1 MVIAMYDLIVVGMG
15 PSAVFLAYELI
26 ELNNYK
32 NVLLIDQGKPVERR
46 VCPMEKA
53 GHCLN
58 CKPYC
63 NITCGFSGAGAFSD
77 GKLNSY
83 HLSSRDKDG
92 KIYLGGNDGGY
103 FKQYMS
109 ENEIYD
115 LLTYTDNVYL
125 KFGADTRLNGVDH
138 MDEIKKLQDQASK
151 NNLTLVSYPIRHL
164 GTEKAHILYGKIEDY
179 LKEHNINMLFETEVK
194 DLIIENDVIKGVKV
208 HKIKEKVDED
218 IMGSK
223 VVLAVGRKGASWL
236 SDICV
241 KHNIDTKIGS
251 VDIGIRYELPDK
263 VMKKINEYM
272 YEGKFIGRP
281 FPYGDKVRTFCQ
293 NPSGFVSAEV
303 YDNGLTL
310 VNGHSYKDRK
320 STNTNLA
327 ILVSHHFTYPFDKPI
342 EYGENVARNLN
353 SLGGNAIMVQRLGD
367 INRGR
372 RTWPSDL
379 ENNSVEPTLKGAVPG
394 DLTYGLGY
402 RTMTDILQ
410 FIKDVDKVV
419 EGFAHPDN
427 LLYGPEI
434 KFYSNEVVL
443 DKNFMTNIKGLY
455 SIGDGGGLTTGLMM
469 ASCAGVK
476 MARILSGVEYERK
489 NKK

>member
-1 MVIAMYDLIVVGMG
+1 MG
-15 PSAVFLAYELI
+15 PSAAFLAYELI
-26 ELNNYK
+26 QLDNYK
-32 NVLLIDQGKPVERR
+32 NVLLIDQGKPVEKRI
-46 VCPMEKA
+46 CPMEKA
-53 GHCLN
+53 GKCLN

-83 HLSSRDKDG
+83 HLSSRDKNG
-92 KIYLGGNDGGY
+92 GIYLGGNNGSY
-103 FKQYMS
+103 IKEYMS
-109 ENEIYD
+109 EQEIFD

-125 KFGADTRLNGVDH
+125 KFGADSKLHGLEH
-138 MDEIKKLQDQASK
+138 QEEIKKLQDKASK
-151 NNLTLVSYPIRHL
+151 NNLNLVSYPIRHL
-164 GTEKAHILYGKIEDY
+164 GTEKAHILYGKIEEY
-179 LKEHNINMLFETEVK
+179 LKNHNINMMFETEVK
-194 DLIIENDVIKGVKV
+194 DIIEKDNTVKGVKV
-208 HKIKEKVDED
+208 HHIKENIDEELYSD
-218 IMGSK
+218 K

-236 SDICV
+236 SDIC
-241 KHNIDTKIGS
+241 KNHDIKTKLGS

-263 VMKKINEYM
+263 VMQKINEYM

-281 FPYGDKVRTFCQ
+281 FPYRDKVRTFCQ

-342 EYGENVARNLN
+342 EYGENVAQNLN
-353 SLGGNAIMVQRLGD
+353 RLGGNAIMVQRLGD
-367 INRGR
+367 IFRGR

-379 ENNSVEPTLKGAVPG
+379 ENNSVKPTLKGAVAG

-402 RTMTDILQ
+402 RTMTNIIQ
-410 FIKDVDKVV
+410 FIKDVDNVV
-419 EGFAHPDN
+419 EGFANPDN

-443 DKNFMTNIKGLY
+443 DKDFQTSMKGLY

-469 ASCAGVK
+469 ASCAGVQ
-476 MARILSGVEYERK
+476 MARILS
-489 NKK
+489 KK

>member
-1 MVIAMYDLIVVGMG
+1 MKYDLIVVGAG
-15 PSAVFLAYELI
+15 PSAAFLAYELI
-26 ELNNYK
+26 QLKSNK
-32 NVLLIDQGKPVERR
+32 RVLLIDQGKPVEKR
-46 VCPMEKA
+46 VCPIEKT
-53 GHCLN
+53 GKCMN

-92 KIYLGGNDGGY
+92 NIYLGGNDGGY
-103 FKQYMS
+103 FKKYLS
-109 ENEIYD
+109 NDEIYD

-125 KFGADTRLNGVDH
+125 KFGADTELHGTKN
-138 MDEIKKLQDQASK
+138 MDEIKKLQDIASHH
-151 NNLTLVSYPIRHL
+151 NLNLVSYPIRHL
-164 GTEKAHILYGKIEDY
+164 GTEKAHILYSKIEDY
-179 LKEHNINMLFETEVK
+179 LRENNIDMLFETEVK
-194 DLIIENDVIKGVKV
+194 DIIVEKGSIKGVKV
-208 HKIKEKVDED
+208 HKIRENED
-218 IMGSK
+218 TEIYADD

-236 SDICV
+236 SDLCH
-241 KHNIDTKIGS
+241 KHKIETKMGII
-251 VDIGIRYELPDK
+251 DIGIRYELPDK
-263 VMKKINEYM
+263 TMQKINELM

-342 EYGENVARNLN
+342 EYGENVAKNLN

-367 INRGR
+367 IFRGR
-372 RTWPSDL
+372 RTWEEDL
-379 ENNSVEPTLKGAVPG
+379 KNNSVQPTLKSAVPG
-394 DLTYGLGY
+394 DITYGLGY
-402 RTMTDILQ
+402 RTMTDIIQ
-410 FIKDVDKVV
+410 FIKDVDQVV
-419 EGFAHPDN
+419 EGFADPAN

-443 DKNFMTNIKGLY
+443 DERFQTSIKGLY

-469 ASCAGVK
+469 ASCSGVK
-476 MARILSGVEYERK
+476 MARIL